1 MSKESNADVG
11 TLEWYPS
18 TKGNDLNLVDLH
30 SFPTRRSSDL
40 SGSTQAK
47 GFGP

>member
-18 TKGNDLNLVDLH
+18 TKGNDLNLVDLPKLKDLAH
-30 SFPTRRSSDL
+30 KHINSARLPTL
-40 SGSTQAK
+40 
-47 GFGP
+47 